1 MGLWNSQLQ
10 LKCQNRGVLQE
21 RPVVFL
27 PVDYVVD
34 NRLLRGLIMDI
45 SETGARIENTISLM
59 PGDFATMT
67 FMEFHSMGPVK
78 TRARVVRALDNGFAV
93 HFDNL
98 TSLQEESLA
107 SFIALE

>member
-1 MGLWNSQLQ
+1 MEQAEILEITE
-10 LKCQNRGVLQE
+10 NRGAP
-21 RPVVFL
+21 RKPCRFL

-45 SETGARIENTISLM
+45 SETGARIEKTSSLM

-67 FMEFHSMGPVK
+67 FMEFYSMGPVK

-98 TSLQEESLA
+98 TSQQEEVLA
-107 SFIALE
+107 RFIAME

>member
-1 MGLWNSQLQ
+1 MEQSATIDVSEQRRSPR
-10 LKCQNRGVLQE
+10 KACR
-21 RPVVFL
+21 FL

-45 SETGARIENTISLM
+45 SETGARIENTMSLM

-107 SFIALE
+107 SFIAIE